1 MEQSVEVQQIVGRG
15 PRGWTRLR
23 NEGPEPEP
31 EPDEENPEEQ
41 RAERE
46 VAEAEELLRQWE
58 ASRHDEAPFDLIV
71 QSMIG
76 NARVTLKGV
85 RSSMRVAEL
94 QDLVH
99 TKMTSNPTPL
109 MQRLFIVDGNQ
120 RPLEDETLPIGAYGV
135 VAGVTLHLAMRDEEA
150 ARLRMQLR
158 QEARA
163 RSCAGRAS
171 EGCAASRQLCSQG
184 CVAAGRSCASC
195 ARRFG
200 PGICVCGA
208 CAAAGCCCAGCL
220 GHGPCSGAGAV
231 ICPTPDW
238 GYGPN
243 GPDFCT
249 AADLCLG
256 DCCNGWCAQDDG
268 ARCLALSS
276 AGCCCASF
284 CYEDD
289 T

>member
-23 NEGPEPEP
+23 NEGPAPEP

-158 QEARA
+158 REARQRAQA
-163 RSCAGRAS
+163 RSCSSRAGRCLNWRPDYP
-171 EGCAASRQLCSQG
+171 ETRCGQ
-184 CVAAGRSCASC
+184 CVVDC
-195 ARRFG
+195 
-200 PGICVCGA
+200 
-208 CAAAGCCCAGCL
+208 GCCLAI
-220 GHGPCSGAGAV
+220 GAGALAV
-231 ICPTPDW
+231 DI
-238 GYGPN
+238 G
-243 GPDFCT
+243 
-249 AADLCLG
+249 AAV
-256 DCCNGWCAQDDG
+256 CCMK
-268 ARCLALSS
+268 
-276 AGCCCASF
+276 GCMMCC
-284 CYEDD
+284 
-289 T
+289 